1 MDRDPDAWRLV
12 DEGWGRRA
20 AEFASLSEPAN
31 AREYVAM
38 HHRLGISDGDRVLD
52 LACGSGLALE
62 LAALRGASVAGIDA
76 SDRLIAVARDRLPE
90 RRRAGR

>member
-1 MDRDPDAWRLV
+1 MDRDPDAWRLYIRL
-12 DEGWGRRA
+12 GRRA

-31 AREYVAM
+31 SREYVAM

-62 LAALRGASVAGIDA
+62 LAAPA
-76 SDRLIAVARDRLPE
+76 
-90 RRRAGR
+90 

>member
-31 AREYVAM
+31 SREYVAM

-62 LAALRGASVAGIDA
+62 LAACVVRPWPASMPPSG
-76 SDRLIAVARDRLPE
+76 
-90 RRRAGR
+90 

>member
-1 MDRDPDAWRLV
+1 
-12 DEGWGRRA
+12 
-20 AEFASLSEPAN
+20 
-31 AREYVAM
+31 M

-76 SDRLIAVARDRLPE
+76 SERLIAVAQDRLPDGDV
-90 RRRAGR
+90 RVGDMHALPWRTTAST

>member
-20 AEFASLSEPAN
+20 AEFASQSEPAN
-31 AREYVAM
+31 SREYVAM

-62 LAALRGASVAGIDA
+62 LAILRVVRPWPASMPPSG
-76 SDRLIAVARDRLPE
+76 
-90 RRRAGR
+90 